1 MDRQE
6 YEVMAR
12 VEYTLWWYVGM
23 RKIADAWLHK
33 LPTTPTP
40 RTILDA
46 GCGTGGNLT
55 WLSGYGDPIGF
66 DYSALACRHASR
78 LPFPIAHVAIEA
90 IPFADASFDIVTSF
104 EVIDHKGVRD
114 DIAALRECLRVLKPG
129 GQLLLRLPAFKL
141 LRGHHDARVHSV
153 RRYTHNQLL
162 VRLVAAG
169 FVIQKSSYI
178 HSFFFPMVLA
188 QRMTERRSDEDA
200 SAQSDLQLPSPFI
213 NRLGLTVL
221 GIEARLL
228 KIGVRLPIGVSLLC
242 LAQRPMT

>member
-1 MDRQE
+1 M
-6 YEVMAR
+6 
-12 VEYTLWWYVGM
+12 
-23 RKIADAWLHK
+23 
-33 LPTTPTP
+33 
-40 RTILDA
+40 
-46 GCGTGGNLT
+46 
-55 WLSGYGDPIGF
+55 
-66 DYSALACRHASR
+66 
-78 LPFPIAHVAIEA
+78 
-90 IPFADASFDIVTSF
+90 
-104 EVIDHKGVRD
+104 
-114 DIAALRECLRVLKPG
+114 
-129 GQLLLRLPAFKL
+129 
-141 LRGHHDARVHSV
+141 